1 MARPLLPAVRR
12 IGPLA
17 SLDELRQAV
26 DDLQEFV
33 QTREPLESGDP
44 LDKYLTLRSAVSSGL
59 LVYQGQGGGG
69 SGGTIGVPPTTPV
82 PPLNYD
88 DLTPPDPL
96 TGLSVTSLPTGFFVE
111 FDAPSYSQGAGNAYS
126 IIYRANYDGTPPLPT
141 FGDAAEV
148 GRTTQRSPILV
159 LAAEPGTISHF
170 WAQPVS
176 HAEDFNGVA
185 PQTAPTGGTNGV
197 SATAGKIDGADHVVA
212 LSIGTAQIASLAVT
226 DAKIASLS
234 ADKLIANSLAV
245 GVELKSTGFVSGSFG
260 FYLEAGGD
268 AEFNNIVARGTIY
281 ASAGLIGGALIGTT
295 YVQSTN
301 YNGTGDGWKLDN
313 ANDKILAGKIT
324 ISNTGATRVLNTE
337 ATGTNPV
344 LKVGSSLS
352 LLADGTGTLGAL
364 AIAASGYIRQGQT
377 AYATGTGFWLGD
389 ASGTTKFSIGS
400 STSYM
405 RWDGTD
411 LLLTKPLMDAFTASI
426 SGGDILWQQALGDVH
441 PVASV
446 TVTPTGGQA
455 PYGYSWIVITTGSSD
470 QNMPNFSMLGG
481 STDTV
486 TIDQLQV
493 GSSATRY
500 ARLIAMVTDKNGRM
514 TTDTIRIQAVFDGS
528 DAGGGI
534 GGGD

>member
-1 MARPLLPAVRR
+1 M
-12 IGPLA
+12 A
-17 SLDELRQAV
+17 SLEELRQAV

-44 LDKYLTLRSAVSSGL
+44 LNKYLTLQAAVDAGL
-59 LVYQGQGGGG
+59 VIYRGPGG
-69 SGGTIGVPPTTPV
+69 SGGSVGIPPVVTVPPD
-82 PPLNYD
+82 YD
-88 DLTPPDPL
+88 DLTPPDPI
-96 TGLSVTSLPTGFFVE
+96 TGLTVTSLPTGFFVE

-141 FGDAAEV
+141 FGDAEEV

-212 LSIGTAQIASLAVT
+212 LSIGTAQIAALAVT
-226 DAKIASLS
+226 DAKIANLS
-234 ADKLIANSLAV
+234 ADKLIVNSVAV
-245 GVELKSTGFVSGSFG
+245 GVGLQSTGFVSGSFG

-281 ASAGLIGGALIGTT
+281 ASAGLIGGAIIDADGIE
-295 YVQSTN
+295 STN
-301 YNGTGDGWKLDN
+301 YDGAGVGWRLDN
-313 ANDKILAGKIT
+313 TDDAIYAGQIR
-324 ISNTGATRVLNTE
+324 ISNTGATRVFDTE

-344 LKVGSSLS
+344 LKIGSLIS
-352 LLADGTGTLGAL
+352 LLANGTGTLGAL
-364 AIAASGYIRQGQT
+364 VIASSGYIRQGQT

-389 ASGTTKFSIGS
+389 DSGTTKFSIGS

-426 SGGDILWQQALGDVH
+426 SGGDMTVDQSTSGLFAVDSRTISPSGGKSPYEYNWMLQMLGQSISTSIFISSGADT
-441 PVASV
+441 ATV
-446 TVTPTGGQA
+446 TVQA
-455 PYGYSWIVITTGSSD
+455 FGNGSDFVSPREY
-470 QNMPNFSMLGG
+470 Q
-481 STDTV
+481 
-486 TIDQLQV
+486 
-493 GSSATRY
+493 Y
-500 ARLIAMVTDKNGRM
+500 ARLTCFVSDANGRVA
-514 TTDTIRIQAVFDGS
+514 TESIEVEVGFVAGS
-528 DAGGGI
+528 I
-534 GGGD
+534 GGE

>member
-44 LDKYLTLRSAVSSGL
+44 LNKYLTLRAAVDAGL
-59 LVYQGQGGGG
+59 VIYNGPGG
-69 SGGTIGVPPTTPV
+69 SGSGGSLGIPGVVATPID
-82 PPLNYD
+82 YD

-111 FDAPSYSQGAGNAYS
+111 FDAPTYTQGGGNAYS

-148 GRTTQRSPILV
+148 GRTTESSPILV

-176 HAEDFNGVA
+176 HAEDFNGIT
-185 PQTAPTGGTNGV
+185 PQTSPTGGTNGV
-197 SATAGKIDGADHVVA
+197 SATAGKIDGAQHVVA
-212 LSIGTAQIASLAVT
+212 LSIGTAQIAALAVT

-234 ADKLIANSLAV
+234 ADKLIVNSVAV
-245 GVELKSTGFVSGSFG
+245 GVGLQSTGFVSGSFG

-268 AEFNNIVARGTIY
+268 SEFNNIVARGTIY
-281 ASAGLIGGALIGTT
+281 ATAGLIGGAVIAST

-313 ANDKILAGKIT
+313 ANDKILAGQIT
-324 ISNTGATRVLNTE
+324 ISNTGATRVFNTE

-344 LKVGSSLS
+344 LKIGSSLS

-364 AIAASGYIRQGQT
+364 VIASSGYIRQGQT

-389 ASGTTKFSIGS
+389 DSGTTKFSIGN
-400 STSYM
+400 STKYL
-405 RWDGTD
+405 RWTGSALELSDPTLDSFSASIASGDMTVD
-411 LLLTKPLMDAFTASI
+411 QSVTGLFTVGSRTITPSGGKTPYTYNWMLQMLNQGTASSI
-426 SGGDILWQQALGDVH
+426 FISSGGDTAT
-441 PVASV
+441 V
-446 TVTPTGGQA
+446 TVKA
-455 PYGYSWIVITTGSSD
+455 FSNGSD
-470 QNMPNFSMLGG
+470 F
-481 STDTV
+481 V
-486 TIDQLQV
+486 
-493 GSSATRY
+493 SAREYRY
-500 ARLIAMVTDKNGRM
+500 ARLTCFVTDDNGRM
-514 TTDTIRIQAVFDGS
+514 TS
-528 DAGGGI
+528 DSVEVEVGFAADMVGGE
-534 GGGD
+534 